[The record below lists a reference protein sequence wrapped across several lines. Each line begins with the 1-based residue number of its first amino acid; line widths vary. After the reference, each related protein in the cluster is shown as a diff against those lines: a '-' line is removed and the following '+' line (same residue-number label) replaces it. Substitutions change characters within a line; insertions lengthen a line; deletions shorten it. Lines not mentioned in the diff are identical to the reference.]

1 MLHLRGIIGSQIFYF
16 KWLRMQPDN
25 RDKRIWIPIDATCL
39 RFWFITYNAI
49 EAFFTL
55 YAKNHL
61 SLPGEDGARLLGQF
75 ALTLVPRA
83 TLVIRLTSLPI
94 LGTVPVLG
102 VILMVGGASWAMVN
116 VNSLPMSLPMVVDMT
131 DDLRVGTYTGLYY
144 FFATLSAI
152 VGPNVNGWI
161 VQLSGR
167 NYNAIMMAAPLFM
180 IVALIMMLGVRKG
193 EAKPSSSPATGV

>member
-1 MLHLRGIIGSQIFYF
+1 
-16 KWLRMQPDN
+16 
-25 RDKRIWIPIDATCL
+25 
-39 RFWFITYNAI
+39 
-49 EAFFTL
+49 
-55 YAKNHL
+55 
-61 SLPGEDGARLLGQF
+61 
-75 ALTLVPRA
+75 
-83 TLVIRLTSLPI
+83 

-116 VNSLPMSLPMVVDMT
+116 VNSLPMVVDMT

-167 NYNAIMMAAPLFM
+167 NYNAVMMAAPLFM
-180 IVALIMMLGVRKG
+180 IVALILMLGVRKG
-193 EAKPSSSPATGV
+193 EAKASPSPVTEM